1 MSGSTSH
8 SSSGDE
14 LRSASGDL
22 RSALGTSGTLINGA
36 RADDPQ
42 AWNRLVALYSPL
54 VYHWCRGWQLQ
65 THDAADVVQEVFQA
79 VAVSMRGFRKSQ
91 PNDTF
96 RGWLRTI
103 TRNKVYDHFRRTGR
117 QPLAAGGTDIER
129 NLAEAPAPLVL
140 EGPPTDDEPERALF
154 FRALEMIRGDF
165 AESSWQAFWRTTV
178 DGLSAPQ
185 VAAELGMSAGA
196 VRVAKSRVLQ
206 RLRSELGDLSK

>member
-1 MSGSTSH
+1 MSSSTSH
-8 SSSGDE
+8 SSGDDVRSG
-14 LRSASGDL
+14 
-22 RSALGTSGTLINGA
+22 LGTSGTLINAA

-65 THDAADVVQEVFQA
+65 PHDAADVVQEVFQS

-103 TRNKVYDHFRRTGR
+103 TRNKVYDHFRRTNR
-117 QPLAAGGTDIER
+117 QPQAAGGTEMGQCLADVAAPPLASEER
-129 NLAEAPAPLVL
+129 PPD
-140 EGPPTDDEPERALF
+140 GPPPDDEPERLLF
-154 FRALEMIRGDF
+154 FRALELIRGEF

-178 DGLSAPQ
+178 DGLSAPE
-185 VAAELGMSAGA
+185 VAAELGLSPGA

-206 RLRSELGDLSK
+206 RLRSELGDLSEG

>member
-8 SSSGDE
+8 SSSGD
-14 LRSASGDL
+14 DV

-65 THDAADVVQEVFQA
+65 PHDAADVVQEVFQS

-103 TRNKVYDHFRRTGR
+103 TRNKVYDHFRRSGR
-117 QPLAAGGTDIER
+117 QPQAAGGTEMGR
-129 NLAEAPAPLVL
+129 SLADVAAPLASD
-140 EGPPTDDEPERALF
+140 GPAADDEPERQLF
-154 FRALEMIRGDF
+154 FRALELIRGEF

-178 DGLSAPQ
+178 DGLSAPE
-185 VAAELGMSAGA
+185 VAAELGLSPGA

-206 RLRSELGDLSK
+206 RLRCELGDLSEG